1 MQNALTLDAV
11 IDALG
16 ERVAAKVLAGLAQR
30 GTAAA
35 VNPRLLTVE
44 HAAVYLD
51 RSKEAVQHLIAEAKL
66 PVVRTDRRVFLD
78 VRDLDRW
85 IEENKT

>member
-1 MQNALTLDAV
+1 MQSGLTLDVV

-30 GTAAA
+30 GTTAA

-44 HAAVYLD
+44 QAAVYVG
-51 RSKEAVQHLIAEAKL
+51 RTTEAMQHLIAEGKL
-66 PVVRTDRRVFLD
+66 PVVRADRRVFLD
-78 VRDLDRW
+78 LKDLDQW
-85 IEENKT
+85 IEQNKA